1 MRINTTAELV
11 TLLDTGHYKQIAI
24 TTHHKPDGDAMGS
37 TLGLWHILTQLGHKA
52 QVITP
57 TDYAEFLNWLPG
69 NDTVIN
75 FEEKPEETAAF
86 IEQADLVFCL
96 DFNRLSRIN
105 KLGEII
111 KDRAQL
117 GGAKLVMIDHH
128 LDAEDFYDYCYYD
141 TTASSTCELV
151 FEWAKEYFGS
161 SSISKDSVN
170 CLYTGLMTDTG
181 NFQHNNTKPHTHRIA
196 AEMME
201 LGAEH
206 IQIHQRIYDV
216 FTLNRTRLF
225 GYCMYHKLEILED
238 CHTAL
243 IYLNRDELEQFD
255 VVTGDTE
262 GLVNFG
268 LGLKGIVFSV
278 LIIDRTERVK
288 MSFRSKSKF
297 AANEFAANYFSGGG
311 HFNAAGGQSEDTL
324 VEVVNKFKNELVK
337 YKEQLKQIANEL

>member
-1 MRINTTAELV
+1 MRINTTPELV
-11 TLLDTGHYKQIAI
+11 KKIKDGHYKKIAI

-37 TLGLWHILTQLGHKA
+37 TLGLWHILKDLQLNA
-52 QVITP
+52 RVITP
-57 TDYAEFLNWLPG
+57 TDYADFLNWLPG
-69 NDTVIN
+69 NETVIN
-75 FEEKPEETAAF
+75 FEESTEEATKY
-86 IEQADLVFCL
+86 IMDADLVFCL

-105 KLGEII
+105 KLGELI
-111 KDRAQL
+111 KDTSSKGKTQ
-117 GGAKLVMIDHH
+117 LVMIDHH
-128 LDAEDFYDYCYYD
+128 LEAEDFYDFCYYD
-141 TTASSTCELV
+141 TSASSTCELV
-151 FEWAKEYFGS
+151 FEWTKEYFGS
-161 SSISKDSVN
+161 SCISKDSVN

-243 IYLNRDELEQFD
+243 IYLNKDELEQFN

-278 LIIDRTERVK
+278 LIVDRTERVK
-288 MSFRSKSKF
+288 MSFRSKGKF
-297 AANEFAANYFSGGG
+297 AANEFAASYFSGGG
-311 HFNAAGGQSEDTL
+311 HFNAAGGQSEEPL
-324 VEVVNKFKNELVK
+324 ERVVEKFKNELVK
-337 YKEQLKQIANEL
+337 YKEQLKRIADEL

>member
-1 MRINTTAELV
+1 MRINTTAELIEQIKR
-11 TLLDTGHYKQIAI
+11 GQFEKIAI

-37 TLGLWHILTQLGHKA
+37 TLGLWHILKSLGQDV

-57 TDYAEFLNWLPG
+57 TDYADFLNWLPG
-69 NDTVIN
+69 NNTVIN
-75 FEEKPEETAAF
+75 FEERMDEAMAYVMS
-86 IEQADLVFCL
+86 ADLVFCL

-105 KLGEII
+105 YLGEII
-111 KDRAQL
+111 RKQKEQ
-117 GGAKLVMIDHH
+117 GTQLVMIDHH
-128 LDAEDFYDYCYYD
+128 LEAEEFYDYCYYD
-141 TTASSTCELV
+141 TSASSTCELV
-151 FEWAKEYFGS
+151 FEWAKEYFGTH
-161 SSISKDSVN
+161 SISRDAVN

-201 LGAEH
+201 LGADH

-225 GYCMYHKLEILED
+225 GYCMYQKLEIIED

-243 IYLNRDELEQFD
+243 IYLNKEELEQFQ

-288 MSFRSKSKF
+288 MSFRSKGKF
-297 AANEFAANYFSGGG
+297 AANEFAGKYFSGGG
-311 HFNAAGGQSEDTL
+311 HFNAAGGQSEEALET
-324 VEVVNKFKNELVK
+324 VVQKFRTELVK

>member
-1 MRINTTAELV
+1 MRINTTAELIEQIKS
-11 TLLDTGHYKQIAI
+11 GQFEKIAI

-37 TLGLWHILTQLGHKA
+37 TLGLWHILKSLGQDA

-57 TDYAEFLNWLPG
+57 TDYADFLNWLPG

-75 FEEKPEETAAF
+75 FEERMDEALAY
-86 IEQADLVFCL
+86 IMSADLVFCL

-105 KLGEII
+105 YLGEII
-111 KDRAQL
+111 RNQKSHGTQ
-117 GGAKLVMIDHH
+117 LVMIDHH
-128 LDAEDFYDYCYYD
+128 LEAEEFYDFCYYD
-141 TTASSTCELV
+141 TSASSTCELV
-151 FEWAKEYFGS
+151 FEWAKEYFGNQ
-161 SSISKDSVN
+161 SISKDAVN

-225 GYCMYHKLEILED
+225 GYCMYNKLEIIED

-243 IYLNRDELEQFD
+243 IYLNKEELEQFQ

-288 MSFRSKSKF
+288 MSFRSKGKF
-297 AANEFAANYFSGGG
+297 PANEFAGKYFSGGG
-311 HFNAAGGQSEDTL
+311 HFNAAGGQSEEPL
-324 VEVVNKFKNELVK
+324 ERVVEKFRTELIN

>member
-1 MRINTTAELV
+1 MRINNTLQLV
-11 TLLDTGHYKQIAI
+11 EQIKNGQFEKIAI

-37 TLGLWHILTQLGHKA
+37 TLGLWHILKYLGQDA

-57 TDYAEFLNWLPG
+57 TDYAEFLTWLPG
-69 NDTVIN
+69 NETVIN
-75 FEEKPEETAAF
+75 FEDRMDEAMAYLMS
-86 IEQADLVFCL
+86 ADLVFCL

-105 KLGEII
+105 DLGEII
-111 KDRAQL
+111 RNQKATGTQV
-117 GGAKLVMIDHH
+117 VMIDHH
-128 LDAEDFYDYCYYD
+128 LEAEDFYDYCYYD
-141 TTASSTCELV
+141 TSASSTCELV
-151 FEWAKEYFGS
+151 FEWAKEYFGAQ
-161 SSISKDSVN
+161 SISKDAVN

-201 LGAEH
+201 LGADH
-206 IQIHQRIYDV
+206 TQIHQRIYDV

-238 CHTAL
+238 YHTAL
-243 IYLNRDELEQFD
+243 IYLNKDELDQFQ

-288 MSFRSKSKF
+288 MSFRSKGKF
-297 AANEFAANYFSGGG
+297 AANEFASNYFSGGG
-311 HFNAAGGQSEDTL
+311 HFNAAGGQSEEPLDR
-324 VEVVNKFKNELVK
+324 VVQKFKTELVK
-337 YKEQLKQIANEL
+337 YKEQLKQLANEL